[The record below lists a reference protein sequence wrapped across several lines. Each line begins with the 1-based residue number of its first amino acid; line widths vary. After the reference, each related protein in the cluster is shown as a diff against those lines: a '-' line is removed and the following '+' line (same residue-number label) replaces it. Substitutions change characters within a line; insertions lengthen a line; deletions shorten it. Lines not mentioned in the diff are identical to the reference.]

1 MAFSWA
7 VQLLLAFAVTVVL
20 RAGPEA
26 PSAVRPS
33 PEAELEAQLAAST
46 SRAPPPEVRVVVVG
60 PDATLYR
67 LEQETVL
74 LDGIPVPVSAPAD
87 GGVSAVGE
95 VAMSTAADG
104 GVSAALEARTSA
116 AADGGVSTVVDAVD
130 AGVSPGG
137 MVVSEGDHVL
147 SAKLVYRGQPLGPLP
162 WEEGP
167 RWTLPARVSLQATR
181 GLRFTVRLT
190 VEANPHA
197 PAAQRLTLLS
207 EVEPEM
213 MVAVDDA
220 PLPPPPV
227 AHLPLPPPPA
237 PVASAASPSAPA
249 TATATA
255 KKKKKKVAKAV
266 PAAAVPA
273 AAKGSSATGSAD
285 ALEEATARLRSALAA
300 PQDGGAAA
308 AGEGAQ

>member
-1 MAFSWA
+1 MAFSQA

-20 RAGPEA
+20 RAEPEA
-26 PSAVRPS
+26 SPAVRPS

-67 LEQETVL
+67 LEQQTVL
-74 LDGIPVPVSAPAD
+74 LDGIPVAVSAPAD
-87 GGVSAVGE
+87 AGVGEVGLSVAADAGVSALV
-95 VAMSTAADG
+95 
-104 GVSAALEARTSA
+104 EAGTSA
-116 AADGGVSTVVDAVD
+116 AADGGVSAAVEGVD
-130 AGVSPGG
+130 AGLSPWG

-190 VEANPHA
+190 VEANPLA
-197 PAAQRLTLLS
+197 PAAQRLILLS

-213 MVAVDDA
+213 VVAVDDA

-227 AHLPLPPPPA
+227 AHLPQPPPPA
-237 PVASAASPSAPA
+237 PVASAATVSPPP
-249 TATATA
+249 TAA

-300 PQDGGAAA
+300 PQDGGAAS
-308 AGEGAQ
+308 AGEGPQ